1 MSAFGETKKES
12 LKMKLQSVTKIK
24 LFIVLISILFVLT
37 MLAVNSK
44 NGAVVASARGG
55 AEIYAASCARCH
67 GGDGRG
73 QTPKGR
79 QTGAKDFT
87 NPQWQAIESRGIRVI
102 ANGKGKMPGFKAA
115 LSAEEIRAVWE
126 YVRGFKR

>member
-1 MSAFGETKKES
+1 
-12 LKMKLQSVTKIK
+12 MKIQTVTRIK

-44 NGAVVASARGG
+44 NGAVVAHARGG
-55 AEIYAASCARCH
+55 AEIYTAYCARCH

-87 NPQWQAIESRGIRVI
+87 NPKWQAIESRGIRVI
-102 ANGKGKMPGFKAA
+102 TNGKGKMPGFKGN
-115 LSAEEIRAVWE
+115 LGAEEIRAVWE
-126 YVRGFKR
+126 HVRGFKR